1 MNIQE
6 YVSALARE
14 GELLVDVPRSAGL
27 DAPVPSC
34 PEWTLRDLLA
44 HIGFV
49 HRWATAYV
57 ANGLTEMVDEPT
69 EKEMLFQAPSEEQLA
84 SWVAEGHKALV
95 EALSS
100 APASMCCWTFLS
112 APSPLAFW
120 ARRQA
125 HETAVHRVD
134 AELAA
139 GMAPTPIGTAFAVDG
154 IDELLLGFLARPRSR
169 RLPTL
174 VPGTVSFVPTDSDAG
189 WTVQISPDRIETTK
203 GLRSSDLSVRAP
215 ASQLYLLLWN
225 RRTSAGMDVDG
236 REDLLGQWG
245 ERVRV
250 TW

>member
-1 MNIQE
+1 MNTDE

-27 DAPVPSC
+27 NAPVPSC

-57 ANGLTEMVDEPT
+57 AKGLTEMVDKPT
-69 EKEMLFQAPSEEQLA
+69 EKDVLSLAPGDEQLA
-84 SWVAEGHKALV
+84 SWVGEGHTALV

-100 APASMCCWTFLS
+100 APASVCCWAFLP

-139 GMAPTPIGTAFAVDG
+139 GKAPTPIGTAFAVDG
-154 IDELLLGFLARPRSR
+154 IDELLLGFFARPRSR
-169 RLPTL
+169 RLPKL
-174 VPGTVSFVPTDSDAG
+174 VPGTVSFVPTDSNAG
-189 WTVQISPDRIETTK
+189 WTVQISPDGMETTK
-203 GLRSSDLSVRAP
+203 GLTSSDLSVRAP
-215 ASQLYLLLWN
+215 ASDLYLLLWN

-236 REDLLGQWG
+236 REDLLGQWA
-245 ERVRV
+245 EQVRV